1 MRRPWQRN
9 RPINLLFG
17 LTDDS
22 VEFRNR
28 WRGLAGL
35 AVWLILSGLTMILA
49 LFGVQER
56 LHIAVIIAMSLLKYI
71 PLLMVVYNLSRMM
84 AARYLDDVHELQDEE
99 LASSFLEEVTFG
111 YGREKITINEGR
123 ISEEDERSPLIL
135 IGGPGCIQVNLDS
148 VALLEKVDGEPEVI
162 YPRSAEWKLG
172 RFERIRE
179 IGKHDEVGRREYAII
194 NLRDQFVSGLSIKSR
209 TKDGIPLEA
218 QDIKVIFSILRRQEV
233 QGESPKGDAYLF
245 DPDAVEA
252 LVYNQTMIT
261 PEPETIS
268 GISFPWNT
276 TVIPLVY
283 SELEKLIT
291 SRTLSE
297 ILATIGQREVDES
310 LNTDQTIAKMRVE
323 MTGHAYAGARKESH
337 APNFE
342 SRSKITAQFFD
353 KPFREKAARL
363 GVSIEWID
371 IGTWQLPSSLILEKH
386 MEAWT
391 LSRENAGKRASIDQ
405 SKRKY
410 ELEEIAKLV
419 TSVIIA
425 KFETRRVSDKDGQI
439 PWNEAEIR
447 RQAMRDEANKKDPYG
462 VAIEILKAFRKELLA
477 AKNLIE
483 SENKS
488 EVEKRADLANI
499 EKALYNI
506 KFLTNQT
513 VKEGT

>member
-1 MRRPWQRN
+1 MRRPWMRN

-28 WRGLAGL
+28 WRGLAGMT
-35 AVWLILSGLTMILA
+35 VWLVLSGVTMIVA
-49 LFGVQER
+49 LFGIRER
-56 LHIAVIIAMSLLKYI
+56 PHIAVIIAMSLLKYI
-71 PLLMVVYNLSRMM
+71 PLLMFVYNLSRMM
-84 AARYLDDVHELQDEE
+84 AARYLDDVYELQDEE

-123 ISEEDERSPLIL
+123 ISGEDERSPLIL
-135 IGGPGCIQVNLDS
+135 IGGPGNIQVNLDS
-148 VALLEKVDGEPEVI
+148 VALLEKVDGEPEVV
-162 YPRSAEWKLG
+162 YPRGAEWKLG

-194 NLRDQFVSGLSIKSR
+194 NLRDQFVSGLTVKSR

-218 QDIKVIFSILRRQEV
+218 QDIKVIFSILRRQEM
-233 QGESPKGDAYLF
+233 QGEPSKSDAYLF

-268 GISFPWNT
+268 GILFPWNT
-276 TVIPLVY
+276 TVIPLIF

-297 ILATIGQREVDES
+297 ILATIGQKEVDES
-310 LNTDQTIAKMRVE
+310 LNTDQTIAQMRVE
-323 MTGHAYAGARKESH
+323 MTGHSYAGVRKESH
-337 APNFE
+337 APSFE
-342 SRSKITAQFFD
+342 SRSKITAQFFE
-353 KPFREKAARL
+353 KHFREKAAGL
-363 GVSIEWID
+363 GVSLEWID
-371 IGTWQLPSSLILEKH
+371 IGTWHLPSSLILEKH
-386 MEAWT
+386 LEAWA
-391 LSRENAGKRASIDQ
+391 LSRENAIRRASINQ

-410 ELEEIAKLV
+410 ELEEIVKLV
-419 TSVIIA
+419 TSVVIA
-425 KFETRRVSDKDGQI
+425 RFETRRVTDKNELL
-439 PWNEAEIR
+439 PLNEADLR
-447 RQAMRDEANKKDPYG
+447 RQLIRDEANKKDPYG
-462 VAIEILKAFRKELLA
+462 VAIEMLKAFRKELLA
-477 AKNLIE
+477 ARNLIE
-483 SENKS
+483 SEGRS

-513 VKEGT
+513 VREGT